1 MQLDQTSRLHESG
14 FGLRYR
20 KPPMVVPLEL
30 SPNTALA
37 FAREMQ
43 AASYSLSKFT
53 LEIDG
58 KPTLVLQAKWQVVAD
73 ELCRDWLQSHWD
85 QVVCKGPRGEDVR
98 PVVRIRLARSAEKAA
113 YQACSDS
120 AEFYRGVKIVEL
132 VDAAAQED
140 TQGSCDRS
148 NLGHDQEPTDDG
160 NRVVRSDDPHDA

>member
-1 MQLDQTSRLHESG
+1 
-14 FGLRYR
+14 
-20 KPPMVVPLEL
+20 MVVRKTLEL
-30 SPNTALA
+30 SSNTALA

-43 AASYSLSKFT
+43 TASYSLSKFT

-85 QVVCKGPRGEDVR
+85 QVVSKGPRGEDVR
-98 PVVRIRLARSAEKAA
+98 PIARIRLARSAEKAA

-120 AEFYRGVKIVEL
+120 TEFYGGVKIVEL

-140 TQGSCDRS
+140 TKGGCDRS
-148 NLGHDQEPTDDG
+148 NLGHEQEATEDG
-160 NRVVRSDDPHDA
+160 NPVVRS